1 MSPSKSKQRGNA
13 LLILGLLM
21 AMAAATAITQFLV
34 SRAAGKQGEQY
45 NAKVLAQAKNAL
57 IAFAVA
63 SRNAPGQLPC
73 PDRTGDGFQDSC
85 GNAAGT
91 TGQNFRIGRLPWKD
105 LGIEELKDSEGQVL
119 WYAVSNNFKSIT
131 AVYPLNSNS
140 TGTILIK
147 NSAEQTIQNPAS
159 GTGAIAIIMAA
170 GSNGPDRFVSAAVT
184 EDNSNFIDG
193 STSNGFIQGPIRNAK
208 GTVVVNDQI
217 EFISYEDLL
226 PLVEKRVAGDVLQ
239 ATLGFNRFYGTAAA
253 RPAGFGDPSCLNLSA
268 AFITCPSSNAD
279 CSNPVF
285 SSTPRTISFN
295 CTNSS
300 TPNTLC
306 NNISQFPNRIEIVCN
321 AGSATSLAC
330 ETGNCESL
338 TLAKISPFCNSPS
351 GVFTIHPCSS
361 TTYSAGA
368 SPINCGRVPENFGGL
383 NSSPTWATA
392 AAAANTIDPSVIS
405 PPPAN
410 QPRNWFH
417 LNQWR
422 ELTLIAYPPGMIANS
437 TGCGTGNA
445 TTLDVRTHRAN
456 EPNQA
461 VPGTSL
467 APTTNAVVANTPI
480 VIVAGRK
487 VGAQTRQNQYLFDQY
502 FERPLVST
510 LPNPVYQ
517 QANPYGPIWWT
528 GKTIANTF
536 NDTISWSAP

>member
-63 SRNAPGQLPC
+63 SNNAPGQLPC
-73 PDRTGDGFQDSC
+73 PDRTGDGVQDSC

-119 WYAVSNNFKSIT
+119 WYAVSNNFKSNT
-131 AVYPLNSNS
+131 AVYPLNSNT

-239 ATLGFNRFYGTAAA
+239 ATLGFNRGNGTAAA
-253 RPAGFGDPSCLNLSA
+253 RPAGFTDPSCINLSLPT
-268 AFITCPSSNAD
+268 ITCPSSNTE
-279 CSNPVF
+279 CSNPAFV
-285 SSTPRTISFN
+285 STPRTVAFT
-295 CTNSS
+295 CTNKS
-300 TPNTLC
+300 TPNATC
-306 NNISQFPNRIEIVCN
+306 NGLNTFSNRIEVVCS
-321 AGSATSLAC
+321 AGTAISMKC
-330 ETGNCESL
+330 ESGNCESL
-338 TLAKISPFCNSPS
+338 TLASLSAFCNSPS
-351 GVFTIHPCSS
+351 GLFDIYPCSS
-361 TTYSAGA
+361 TTYAAYVPGA
-368 SPINCGRVPENFGGL
+368 SPINCGRVPQNFGGL
-383 NSSPTWATA
+383 ASSPTWSTA
-392 AAAANTIDPSVIS
+392 AATTNTMDLGLLS
-405 PPPAN
+405 
-410 QPRNWFH
+410 NWFH
-417 LNQWR
+417 KNQWR

-445 TTLDVRTHRAN
+445 TTMDVRTHRAN

-487 VGAQTRQNQYLFDQY
+487 VGNQTRQNQYQFDQY

-517 QANPYGPIWWT
+517 QANPNGPIWWT

-536 NDTISWSAP
+536 NDTISWSTP